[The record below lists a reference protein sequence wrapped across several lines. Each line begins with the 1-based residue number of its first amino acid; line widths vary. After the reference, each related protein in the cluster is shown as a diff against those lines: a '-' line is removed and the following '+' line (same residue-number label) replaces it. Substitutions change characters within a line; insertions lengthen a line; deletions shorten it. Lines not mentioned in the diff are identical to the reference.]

1 MYFCA
6 LSGEPPQDPV
16 VSAKSGQLYERRLIT
31 KYISEN
37 GTEPTTGEKL
47 DETDLI
53 ALTANPKAPAP
64 RPPTA
69 TSIPAL
75 LHSLQNEYDAILL
88 ETFAIK
94 QQYQAT
100 RQELSHALYQQD
112 AATRVVARLIRERD
126 AAREA
131 LASVS
136 ASMGVAPPVND
147 VEMVEDAA
155 TQPQNALPAEVSTII
170 EETHASLSAIR
181 KKRKAPTDY
190 VKPADVKTYKSVH
203 TIPSL
208 HSSTP
213 SGINAIV
220 LSTST
225 PSHFLTAG
233 NDKHVQLY
241 DRAQGKVLAT
251 LKGHTKKIHHVAFR
265 EREGENT
272 LIISGAADK
281 TVRVWGHEEASGQY
295 APKTTIKTHKGD
307 ISGIDVHPSG
317 KYLVVAS
324 ADGSWSLQDLTTFQT
339 IYHAPAA
346 TDGYSS
352 LSLHPDGCLLA
363 LGTASSS
370 IQIYDVRVQTFVAS
384 LAPEETETPPFT
396 INTLS
401 FSENGY
407 HLAAPGSTSTV
418 SIWDLRKQKS
428 AASISLA
435 SSSDDVAKPYKINRI
450 RYDPSA
456 LWFGV
461 AGNHDARL
469 ISHKTWDE
477 LVRFEEGGEV
487 KDLAFGPMGKEVWGV
502 SGREVRIWGAESAS
516 T

>member
-47 DETDLI
+47 EETDLI
-53 ALTANPKAPAP
+53 ALTANPKASAP

-136 ASMGVAPPVND
+136 ASMGIPPPASD
-147 VEMVEDAA
+147 VEMAEDAA
-155 TQPQNALPAEVSTII
+155 PQPENALPQDVLSVI
-170 EETHASLSAIR
+170 EETHASLSTVR
-181 KKRKAPTDY
+181 KKRKAPADY
-190 VKPADVKTYKSVH
+190 AQPAEVKEYKSVH

-208 HSSTP
+208 HSSNP
-213 SGINAIV
+213 SGITSIA
-220 LSTST
+220 LSTSN
-225 PSHFLTAG
+225 PSHFITGG

-241 DRAQGKVLAT
+241 DRAEGKVLAT
-251 LKGHTKKIHHVAFR
+251 LKGHTKKVHHVAFR
-265 EREGENT
+265 ERSGENT
-272 LIISGAADK
+272 LIMSGAADK
-281 TVRVWGHEEASGQY
+281 TVRVWGYDEASGQY

-307 ISGIDVHPSG
+307 ITGMDLHPSG
-317 KYLVVAS
+317 KYTVVAS

-339 IYHAPAA
+339 IYHAPASA
-346 TDGYSS
+346 DGYTS

-370 IQIYDVRVQTFVAS
+370 IQIYDIRVQAFIAS
-384 LAPEETETPPFT
+384 LAPEEAESPFT
-396 INTLS
+396 VNTLS

-428 AASISLA
+428 AAGISLA
-435 SSSDDVAKPYKINRI
+435 SPDESKPYKINKI

-469 ISHKTWDE
+469 ISHKSWDE
-477 LVRFEEGGEV
+477 VVRFEGEV
-487 KDLAFGPMGKEVWGV
+487 KDIVFGALGKEIWGV
-502 SGREVRIWGAESAS
+502 SGREVKIWGSAA
-516 T
+516 